1 MKSTFSQKK
10 SRGFTLVEVMF
21 ACAII
26 TISIFALMTAASK
39 GIELSNLSL
48 RQTQASMLL
57 EEGAE
62 AVKSIRDAD
71 WTSISGLT
79 LDTNYYLS
87 YNTTT
92 NVWSLSQTADT
103 IDSFFT
109 RTVVVSSVN
118 RDINDDITT
127 NGGITD
133 SNTKKVTITIT
144 WNAPSG
150 EASKTLVFYIANIF
164 T

>member
-1 MKSTFSQKK
+1 MKNTFSKQKNC
-10 SRGFTLVEVMF
+10 GFTLVEVMF

-26 TISIFALMTAASK
+26 SVSLFALMTAASK

-48 RQTQASMLL
+48 RQTQASLLL

-62 AVKSIRDAD
+62 AVKSIRDSG

-87 YNTTT
+87 YNTGT
-92 NVWSLSQTADT
+92 NLWSLSQTPNT
-103 IDSFFT
+103 IDSIFT
-109 RTVVVSSVN
+109 RTIVVSSVARN
-118 RDINDDITT
+118 VNDDIVTS
-127 NGGITD
+127 GGTLD
-133 SNTKKVTITIT
+133 VGTKKVTVTVT
-144 WNAPSG
+144 WNATSG
-150 EASKTLVFYIANIF
+150 TASKTLVFYIADIF